1 MLEPERYDVVVIG
14 SGEGGK
20 YLAWHLAQA
29 GKRTA
34 VVERRWIGGS
44 CPNINCLPSK
54 NEIWSAGV
62 AKLARHAAAFG
73 VATGPVSVDMTKVL
87 KRKRDMVDSL
97 VAFHL
102 ERYKASGAELIM
114 GSARVVAPKTVEI
127 SLNDGGTRR
136 LIADKLFLNLGTH
149 ASIPGVP
156 GLAEAQPLTNIEAL
170 ELDRIPNHLIVLGGG
185 YVGLEFA
192 QAYRRFG
199 SRVTIV
205 EHGPSLAGREDL
217 EVSEEVRSI
226 LEAEGIA
233 VLLSTEVEQVEGRSG
248 KQVRVR
254 IATSDGPRT
263 LDASDILVAA
273 GRTPNTR
280 GIGLE
285 EIGIKLTDRGYI
297 EVNGRLETGVPDTWA
312 IGECAGSPQFTHIS
326 LDDFRVIRDNLSGGN
341 RTTEGRLV
349 PYCMFVD
356 PPLAR
361 IGMSE
366 REARD
371 NGVKVRVAKLP
382 MRAVL
387 RTRTTSETIGFM
399 KALVC
404 DDDRIVGFA
413 MIGADAGEVM
423 AAVQIAMIADLPYT
437 SLRDAILT
445 HPTMAEG
452 LNALFGNVPIKPSD
466 VRVGASP

>member
-1 MLEPERYDVVVIG
+1 MAMPEPERYDVVVIG

-20 YLAWHLAQA
+20 YLAWHLAQG

-62 AKLARHAAAFG
+62 AKIVARAGEFG
-73 VATGPVSVDMTKVL
+73 VITGPVSVNMAKVL
-87 KRKRDMVDSL
+87 QRKRDMVDGL
-97 VAFHL
+97 IAFHL
-102 ERYKASGAELIM
+102 ERYEASGAELIM
-114 GSARVVAPKTVEI
+114 GNARIVAPKTVEVT
-127 SLNDGGTRR
+127 LNDGGTRR

-149 ASIPGVP
+149 ASIPPVP

-170 ELDRIPNHLIVLGGG
+170 DLDRIPDHLIVLGGG
-185 YVGLEFA
+185 YVGLELA

-199 SRVTIV
+199 GRVTIV
-205 EHGPSLAGREDL
+205 EQGPRLAGREDP
-217 EVSEEVRSI
+217 EVSEEIRSI
-226 LEAEGIA
+226 LETEGIE
-233 VLLSTEVEQVEGRSG
+233 VLLSTEIEQVEGRSG
-248 KQVRVR
+248 ARVRAR

-263 LDASDILVAA
+263 LEASDILVAA

-285 EIGIKLTDRGYI
+285 DTGIELTDRGYI
-297 EVNGRLETGVPDTWA
+297 RVNERLEAATPDTWA
-312 IGECAGSPQFTHIS
+312 IGECAGSPQFTHVS
-326 LDDFRVIRDNLSGGN
+326 LDDFRVIRDNLGGGN

-349 PYCMFVD
+349 PYCMFID

-399 KALVC
+399 KALVG

-423 AAVQIAMIADLPYT
+423 AAVQIAMMADLPYT

-452 LNALFGNVPIKPSD
+452 LNALFGNVLAK
-466 VRVGASP
+466 